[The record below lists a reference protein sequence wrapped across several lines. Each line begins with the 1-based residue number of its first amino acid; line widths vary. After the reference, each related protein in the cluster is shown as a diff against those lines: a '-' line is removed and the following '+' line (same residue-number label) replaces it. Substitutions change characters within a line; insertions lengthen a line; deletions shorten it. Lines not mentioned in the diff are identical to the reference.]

1 MPKRRSTAGER
12 EENKRARGVNKER
25 VHMKT
30 TQRERERSRAI
41 DDSMKISTIE
51 QDRTFFLIS
60 CATKKNKKKHTMCD
74 EKRKISALPKIN
86 CPQRA
91 AKTKKKK
98 DNKYDTKIDICIYK

>member
-12 EENKRARGVNKER
+12 ERRKQKSTRGK
-25 VHMKT
+25 
-30 TQRERERSRAI
+30 QREKNTESEI

-60 CATKKNKKKHTMCD
+60 CATKKKEKHTMCD

-86 CPQRA
+86 CPQT
-91 AKTKKKK
+91 AKKRQ
-98 DNKYDTKIDICIYK
+98 